1 MRIVR
6 VRHIF
11 YPDIPKDY
19 VYELCVRQVMMRHH
33 VDVITWAKD
42 NESCV
47 YKAPEGFTIHRL
59 SGLNFSLGNMIE
71 EYPFTPS
78 LSQRIKLLNPDIIHA
93 ESHLFLPSLQ
103 AVRKAREMGKPC
115 IVTIHGVFAERGP
128 FVNFLQFAYMRTL
141 GLEIFKN
148 ANRIICLTRTDANE
162 IIKIGCPEKKIRI
175 IPNAVD
181 TEKFKP
187 SKVRRDDLIVWTGRF
202 VPEKGIE
209 YLIKAAKIVC
219 ENIRYCRFLLIGH
232 GPLKQ
237 KILKLISEYGIERF
251 VDIIGPLARD
261 KIAKILKSA
270 TIFAFPS
277 LREGMPLS
285 VLEAMACGLP
295 VIGSNVPGIKDII
308 IDGENGILVPPRN
321 PEKLADAILT
331 ILNDRTLRQKIGQ
344 NARELILKKYS
355 WEVVLDRIM
364 ETYYEALE
372 DYGEIKP

>member
-1 MRIVR
+1 
-6 VRHIF
+6 
-11 YPDIPKDY
+11 
-19 VYELCVRQVMMRHH
+19 MMGHH

-59 SGLNFSLGNMIE
+59 SGLNFSLGNMIK

-103 AVRKAREMGKPC
+103 AVRKAKEMGKPC

-237 KILKLISEYGIERF
+237 KILKLISKYGIERF